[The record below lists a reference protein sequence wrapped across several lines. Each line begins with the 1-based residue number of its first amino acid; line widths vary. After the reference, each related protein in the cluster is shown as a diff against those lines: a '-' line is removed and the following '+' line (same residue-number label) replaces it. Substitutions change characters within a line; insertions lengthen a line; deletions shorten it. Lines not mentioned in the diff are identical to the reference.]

1 MAEKSSNGLLKVGVI
16 GSAIAAICCF
26 TPVLTI
32 TLGVIGLGVFT
43 GYLDYILLPAMAVFV
58 GITVYAVA
66 RRGRGISDES
76 SPPGRGPLK

>member
-43 GYLDYILLPAMAVFV
+43 GYLDYILLPALAVFI
-58 GITVYAVA
+58 GIMIYAVA
-66 RRGRGISDES
+66 RRGRGTCDES
-76 SPPGRGPLK
+76 CPPGRGSSK